1 MKFITK
7 FYRVSKINNRVE
19 NINSMKFYHKPGDAV
34 MRWDVII
41 VGAGPAGLFAAN
53 ELADNLNVLVVD
65 KGRGL
70 DKRICLA
77 LSNGSCRRCF
87 PCNITGGLGGAGGL
101 SDGKLNLRPDIGGD
115 LEEFVSSEEAWAI
128 IKKIDRIF
136 LKHGASEELYSPDN
150 KKIAPILRNSAAAG
164 IKFIPI
170 IQRHMGSDKTPPIIN
185 SIKNELEERGVKFML
200 ETEVLDIIVE
210 DNVKGILLKNKEN
223 KEFKVECNYIIAAPG
238 RVGAHWLSELTEK
251 LNIPVKHNPV
261 DIGVRV
267 EIPQIV
273 MDEITEINWD
283 PKFHIM
289 TKTYDDF
296 VRTFCVCNKGYVVE
310 EVYDDFVG
318 VNGHSMRDKV
328 SENTNF
334 AFLVRVE
341 LTEPVENTSDYAFSI
356 ATIANTLGGG
366 KPLLQRLGDLRRGR
380 RSTWRRL
387 KKSNVVPTFDS
398 VTPGDIAMALPH
410 RLVVDIIEGLEALDK
425 VIPGIASDSTLLY
438 APEIKLY
445 AMRLELDKHMKTRI
459 DGLYAAG
466 DGAGVSRGIV
476 GAAATGIIA
485 ARDILKK
492 N

>member
-1 MKFITK
+1 MECH
-7 FYRVSKINNRVE
+7 VL
-19 NINSMKFYHKPGDAV
+19 
-34 MRWDVII
+34 I

-53 ELADNLNVLVVD
+53 ELAGQFDVVLVD
-65 KGRGL
+65 KGREM
-70 DKRICLA
+70 DKRSCLA
-77 LSNGSCRRCF
+77 LENGSCQRCK
-87 PCNITGGLGGAGGL
+87 PCNITGGVGGAGGL

-115 LEEFVSSEEAWAI
+115 LEEFVSQDEAWDI
-128 IKKIDRIF
+128 VNEIDQFF
-136 LKHGASEELYSPDN
+136 LRHGAPDEIYSPDE
-150 KKIAPILRNSAAAG
+150 KQISDILRKSAASG

-170 IQRHMGSDKTPPIIN
+170 VQRHMGSDKTQAIVE
-185 SIKNELEERGVKFML
+185 SIKNELEDRDVKFLL
-200 ETEVLDIIVE
+200 ETEILDIVTSDGVKSAIARNAE
-210 DNVKGILLKNKEN
+210 NVK
-223 KEFKVECNYIIAAPG
+223 FKIDCSYIILAPG
-238 RVGAHWLSELTEK
+238 RVGAYWLNNQMSRLK
-251 LNIPVKHNPV
+251 IPFKHNPV

-273 MDEITEINWD
+273 MDDITRINWD
-283 PKFHIM
+283 PKFHVM

-296 VRTFCVCNKGYVVE
+296 VRTFCVCNRGFVVE
-310 EVYDDFVG
+310 EVYDSFSG

-341 LTEPVENTSDYAFSI
+341 LTEPIENTSDYAFSI

-366 KPLLQRLGDLRRGR
+366 KPLLQRLGDLKRGR

-387 KKSNVVPTFDS
+387 ERSNVVPTFHNI
-398 VTPGDIAMALPH
+398 TPGDIAMALPH
-410 RLVVDIIEGLEALDK
+410 RLIVDIIEGLEALDK

-445 AMRLELDKHMKTRI
+445 AMRVEVDNGMQTRI
-459 DGLYAAG
+459 DGLYVAG

-492 N
+492 ASKN

>member
-1 MKFITK
+1 M
-7 FYRVSKINNRVE
+7 
-19 NINSMKFYHKPGDAV
+19 
-34 MRWDVII
+34 II
-41 VGAGPAGLFAAN
+41 GAGPAGLFAAS
-53 ELADNLNVLVVD
+53 ELAGHFKVMVVD
-65 KGRGL
+65 KGRGM
-70 DKRICLA
+70 DERSCLA
-77 LSNGSCRRCF
+77 LKNGSCRKCT

-115 LEEFVSSEEAWAI
+115 LEEFVDHEEAWNI
-128 IKKIDRIF
+128 VHQVDEFF
-136 LKHGASEELYSPDN
+136 LKHGATEELYSPDEDEISN
-150 KKIAPILRNSAAAG
+150 ILRKSAASG

-170 IQRHMGSDKTPPIIN
+170 IQRHMGSDKTPAIID
-185 SIKNELEERGVKFML
+185 SIKTELERNGVIFLL
-200 ETEVLDIIVE
+200 ETEIIDIIA
-210 DNVKGILLKNKEN
+210 DDIVKGAIARDQEKD
-223 KEFKVECNYIIAAPG
+223 EFKINCKYIIAAPG
-238 RVGAHWLSELTEK
+238 RIGAYWLSNQMNK

-267 EIPQIV
+267 EVPQII
-273 MDEITEINWD
+273 MDKITRINWD
-283 PKFHIM
+283 PKFHII

-296 VRTFCVCNKGYVVE
+296 IRTFCVCNKGFVVE
-310 EVYDDFVG
+310 EVYDGFMG

-366 KPLLQRLGDLRRGR
+366 KPLLQRLGDLKKGR

-387 KKSNVVPTFDS
+387 NKSNILPTFSS

-410 RLVVDIIEGLEALDK
+410 RLVVDIIEGLEALDN

-445 AMRLELDKHMKTRI
+445 AMRVEVDKGMKTPI
-459 DGLYAAG
+459 EGLYAAG

-476 GAAATGIIA
+476 GAAATGIVA
-485 ARDILKK
+485 ARSILKSK
-492 N
+492 ARDL

>member
-1 MKFITK
+1 M
-7 FYRVSKINNRVE
+7 E
-19 NINSMKFYHKPGDAV
+19 C
-34 MRWDVII
+34 DVLII
-41 VGAGPAGLFAAN
+41 GAGPAGLFAAS
-53 ELADNLNVLVVD
+53 ELAGHFKVMVVD
-65 KGRGL
+65 KGRGM
-70 DKRICLA
+70 DERSCLA
-77 LSNGSCRRCF
+77 LKNGSCRKCT

-115 LEEFVSSEEAWAI
+115 LEEFVDHEEAWSI
-128 IKKIDRIF
+128 VHQIDEFF
-136 LKHGASEELYSPDN
+136 LRHGATEELYSPDEDEISN
-150 KKIAPILRNSAAAG
+150 ILRKSAASG

-170 IQRHMGSDKTPPIIN
+170 IQRHMGSDKTPAIID
-185 SIKNELEERGVKFML
+185 SIKTELERKGVIFLL
-200 ETEVLDIIVE
+200 ETEILDIIVE
-210 DNVKGILLKNKEN
+210 DIVEGATARNQEKN
-223 KEFKVECNYIIAAPG
+223 EFKINCKYIIAAPG
-238 RVGAHWLSELTEK
+238 RIGAYWLSDQMNK
-251 LNIPVKHNPV
+251 LNIPVKYNPV

-267 EIPQIV
+267 EVPQII
-273 MDEITEINWD
+273 MDNITRINWD
-283 PKFHIM
+283 PKFHII

-296 VRTFCVCNKGYVVE
+296 IRTFCVCNKGFVVE
-310 EVYDDFVG
+310 EVYDGFIG
-318 VNGHSMRDKV
+318 VNGHSMRDKA

-366 KPLLQRLGDLRRGR
+366 KPLLQRLGDLKKGR

-387 KKSNVVPTFDS
+387 NKSNIQPTFSS

-445 AMRLELDKHMKTRI
+445 AMRVNVDNGMKTPI
-459 DGLYAAG
+459 EGLYAAG

-476 GAAATGIIA
+476 GAAATGILA
-485 ARDILKK
+485 ARSILKRK
-492 N
+492 VRD